1 MNRLCKSNIFFGAM
15 IFFTLA
21 TGMGS
26 AQQATTPH
34 LQQRPANPD
43 AATGN
48 TANNPADKD
57 ATAPPEPCTLP
68 KDVSGAYAFDRDNES
83 IEIDVDRKD
92 DVCHLS
98 GYITRL
104 GDRDTDKITPLT
116 FFFNAATVSGNQVS
130 FTTKALH
137 GTFYTFTGTILRG
150 RSLDR
155 EQEGYYALSGKL
167 STHHAEQSARTDTE
181 TQTQTEPN
189 PQAPTPTDTETQ
201 TETRTVLYKSLGRYA
216 PQ

>member
-1 MNRLCKSNIFFGAM
+1 MGKLRKSNIFFGAM
-15 IFFTLA
+15 ISFVVA
-21 TGMGS
+21 MGTS
-26 AQQATTPH
+26 AAQQSTTPR

-48 TANNPADKD
+48 TANNPVDK
-57 ATAPPEPCTLP
+57 ATTAPTEPCTLP

-83 IEIDVDRKD
+83 IEIDIDRKND
-92 DVCHLS
+92 ECQLS

-116 FFFNAATVSGNQVS
+116 FFFNAASVSGNQVS
-130 FTTKALH
+130 FATKALH
-137 GTFYTFTGTILRG
+137 GTSYTFTGTILRG
-150 RSLDR
+150 RSEDR
-155 EQEGYYALSGKL
+155 EEEGYYALSGKL
-167 STHHAEQSARTDTE
+167 STHHAEQPARTDTQTQPE
-181 TQTQTEPN
+181 TNTQTQTETN
-189 PQAPTPTDTETQ
+189 TQTQ